1 LICFL
6 FFLQMECVCAAPRVA
21 GVVGSRDVP
30 AEAGVRAGA
39 PGSLSGMQ
47 VGVATIS
54 MRSASPFFGRPSFSC
69 LHW

>member
-1 LICFL
+1 
-6 FFLQMECVCAAPRVA
+6 MECVCAAPRVA

-39 PGSLSGMQ
+39 PGSLSCMQ

-54 MRSASPFFGRPSFSC
+54 MRSASPFFLVGLLSHVFIGSSC
-69 LHW
+69 WTRA